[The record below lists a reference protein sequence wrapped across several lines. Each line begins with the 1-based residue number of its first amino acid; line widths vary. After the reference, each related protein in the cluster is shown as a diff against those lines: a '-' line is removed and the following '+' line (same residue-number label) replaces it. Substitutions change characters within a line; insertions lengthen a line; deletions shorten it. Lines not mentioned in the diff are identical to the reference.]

1 MKPAQ
6 GFGSLPS
13 YPMKLHL
20 FPRLALV
27 AALGLSASALHAQND
42 KDAADAPVPPS
53 VLARYDRNK
62 DGKLD
67 EAERAKWQADLA
79 ARREK
84 SQAERRAMLERF
96 DTNKDGR
103 LSEEEHAAAK
113 IEMQKERSEKDAERM
128 KERAAKERAERE
140 KAEKQAAEKA
150 AEKAPEKPAKDA
162 APADEMGG
170 GMMMQ

>member
-1 MKPAQ
+1 
-6 GFGSLPS
+6 
-13 YPMKLHL
+13 MKLHDL
-20 FPRLALV
+20 LPRLALV
-27 AALGLSASALHAQND
+27 AALGLSASALRAQVGD
-42 KDAADAPVPPS
+42 AAADAPVPPS

-84 SQAERRAMLERF
+84 HQAERNAMLERF

-103 LSEEEHAAAK
+103 LSEEEKAAAK
-113 IEMQKERSEKDAERM
+113 LEMQRERSEKDAERM

-140 KAEKQAAEKA
+140 KAAAEKA
-150 AEKAPEKPAKDA
+150 KAKDA
-162 APADEMGG
+162 APAEETAGE